1 MCAINVLCF
10 LENISFL
17 TFGETF
23 FGGAGHVSNSG
34 RLDIFCCTLP
44 DITIPPTAEN
54 GSIRDDFPHNVF
66 NYYFA

>member
-1 MCAINVLCF
+1 MDTM
-10 LENISFL
+10 L
-17 TFGETF
+17 TYNTNSNTGPVCGE
-23 FGGAGHVSNSG
+23 AGHVSNSG

-54 GSIRDDFPHNVF
+54 GSIRDAFPHNVF